1 MSDNCLCGATEY
13 MVLSCSG
20 ASDLGQAADLTARRL
35 RDEGVRKMNCLA
47 IVSAGYQKSI
57 DEFASK
63 NILAID
69 GCGLD
74 CTRKTLIRNG
84 INRFAHLRITDLG
97 YQKGKTGIAEE
108 VIAAIAAEAAVIAE
122 TTDQQ

>member
-35 RDEGVRKMNCLA
+35 RDQGVRKMNCLA
-47 IVSAGYQKSI
+47 LVSAGYQQSI
-57 DEFASK
+57 EDFSTR

-74 CTRKTLIRNG
+74 CARKTLLRNG
-84 INRFAHLRITDLG
+84 ISHFAHLRLTDLG
-97 YQKGKTGIAEE
+97 YQKGKTGTSEE
-108 VIAAIAAEAAVIAE
+108 VIAAIAAEAEIIAD
-122 TTDQQ
+122 TADQR